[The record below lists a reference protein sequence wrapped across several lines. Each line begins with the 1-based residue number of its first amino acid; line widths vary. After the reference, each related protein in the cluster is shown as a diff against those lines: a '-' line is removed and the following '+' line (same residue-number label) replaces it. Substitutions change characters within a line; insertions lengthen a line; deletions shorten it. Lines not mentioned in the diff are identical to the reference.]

1 MTELKPCPFCG
12 GEAHVYETVN
22 GGTRKLYWIECLKCY
37 AESPKSLDLPQDSID
52 AWNRRDEDCEL
63 RGKLMAAHS
72 KIMCLESQIEK
83 LRQRLDRRKNE

>member
-12 GEAHVYETVN
+12 GQAHRMFGPEV
-22 GGTRKLYWIECLKCY
+22 WIECTECQASSCMHCNIET
-37 AESPKSLDLPQDSID
+37 AEDD
-52 AWNRRDEDCEL
+52 WNRRDEDCEL

-83 LRQRLDRRKNE
+83 LRQRLDRRGNE